1 MRIISYSVDG
11 ERDYGFMVSKTEFVP
26 RSFIEDVIG
35 LSIPSD
41 VKMLLPDDDLKGLIE
56 AAITGVNVERLS
68 IYSIHLDPPIS
79 NPGKIICLGLNYIDL
94 AEELGVEPPD
104 GLPITIK
111 PQTALTGPYD
121 PIIKP
126 RIVKQLDYEG
136 ELAVVVG
143 KRCKDVGEEEALS
156 YIFGYMVLNDI
167 SARDIQ
173 FRDGQWTRGKGFD
186 SFAPIGPYLV
196 SADEIGDPNNL
207 KIVTR
212 VNKEV
217 RQKSST
223 SKMIHGV
230 SSIISQL
237 SMNMTLEP
245 GDIIATGT
253 PAGVGYAMK
262 PEPRFLNVGDVIE
275 VWIERIGVIRNEV
288 IEEEPTVSQP

>member
-143 KRCKDVGEEEALS
+143 KRCKDVSEEEALS

>member
-1 MRIISYSVDG
+1 MRIVSYSVDE

-26 RSFIEDVIG
+26 RSFVEGVIG

-41 VKMLLPDDDLKGLIE
+41 VRMLLPDDELKGLIE
-56 AAITGVNVERLS
+56 AAIAGVDVERIS
-68 IYSIHLDPPIS
+68 IYSIHLDPPIP
-79 NPGKIICLGLNYIDL
+79 NPGKIICLGLNYVDL
-94 AEELGVEPPD
+94 AEELGVEPPN
-104 GLPITIK
+104 GLPIILK
-111 PQTALTGPYD
+111 PNTALTGPFD

-126 RIVKQLDYEG
+126 KIVQQLDYEG
-136 ELAVVVG
+136 ELAVVIG
-143 KRCKDVGEEEALS
+143 RRCKDICEEDALS
-156 YIFGYMVLNDI
+156 YIFGYMILNDV

-186 SFAPIGPYLV
+186 SFAPMGPYLV
-196 SADEIGDPNNL
+196 SADEVGDPNNL

-237 SMNMTLEP
+237 SVNMTLEP

-253 PAGVGYAMK
+253 PAGVGYTIK
-262 PEPRFLNVGDVIE
+262 PEPKFLKAGDVIE

-288 IEEEPTVSQP
+288 IEEL